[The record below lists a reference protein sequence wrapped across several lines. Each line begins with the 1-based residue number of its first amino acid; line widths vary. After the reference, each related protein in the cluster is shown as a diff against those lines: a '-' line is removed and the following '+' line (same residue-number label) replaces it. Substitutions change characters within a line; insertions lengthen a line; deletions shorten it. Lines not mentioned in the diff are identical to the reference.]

1 MFIADTL
8 SKSPKLSSA
17 KIKLLVRKSDLF
29 QLLVEI
35 KIQSTHAQIKKRN
48 NFGIHHYFRMY
59 LINLT

>member
-35 KIQSTHAQIKKRN
+35 KIQSTHTQVKKVIILA
-48 NFGIHHYFRMY
+48 FITISGCI
-59 LINLT
+59 